1 MKVFEEIGLEFDLVV
16 VLFDIMYFFDEYVEL
31 LYYNYMFKLLI
42 VIELLEFV
50 EYIEVKVCWDV

>member
-42 VIELLEFV
+42 VIEVLEFV